1 VEFNDPEEVLEF
13 RAALEVV
20 DGEPMI
26 VVTGEVDLAVV
37 DRLWGCIVS
46 VVDTGGPVV
55 LDFSQVSFIDSSGIN
70 LLTRAYQQLG
80 ARAEAVVLR
89 QPSAQVMR
97 VLEMSGVDSYVTVVP
112 AGGVDGPR
120 DGSGSGPNGSS

>member
-1 VEFNDPEEVLEF
+1 VESNDPEQVLEF

-26 VVTGEVDLAVV
+26 VVAGEVDLAVV
-37 DRLWGCIVS
+37 DRLWRCIVS

-55 LDFSQVSFIDSSGIN
+55 LDFSEVSFIDSSGIN

-80 ARAEAVVLR
+80 ARAEAVVVR
-89 QPSAQVMR
+89 RPSAQVLR
-97 VLEMSGVDSYVTVVP
+97 VLEMSGVDGYVTVVP
-112 AGGVDGPR
+112 AGGVDGPGE
-120 DGSGSGPNGSS
+120 GSGSGPNGSS